1 MTRISQPI
9 TPGPELDDEAA
20 IKRTSGNGLRWTT
33 ILIWFLRISAV
44 LCMVRGLTYWA
55 ELLGLFEIDFT
66 DRPLLQQGAIVFF
79 AAIYCFA
86 AVGLWLAAAWG
97 AAVWILALI
106 GETLFVF
113 LEPGMKFQPAEVA
126 LGLDRL
132 RSPGHLLL
140 GVGMVAVYVLLAW
153 LASREQK

>member
-9 TPGPELDDEAA
+9 TPEPEIDDEAA
-20 IKRTSGNGLRWTT
+20 ITRGTRKGLGWQSV
-33 ILIWFLRISAV
+33 LLWFLRISAV
-44 LCMVRGLTYWA
+44 LCMVRGLTYWS

-79 AAIYCFA
+79 SAIYCFA

-106 GETLFVF
+106 GESLFVV
-113 LEPGMKFQPAEVA
+113 LEPGMKFIPAEIA

-140 GVGMVAVYVLLAW
+140 GVAMVVIYLLLAW
-153 LASREQK
+153 LAAREQK